1 MLTSLGAVLRVVLHD
16 RTLRVNSSVV
26 RSRLETSI
34 GTSCSPFKHH
44 IAIIVSLLLS
54 VVVVVVLTD
63 ALDGLARMSGSIIL
77 LVVCDLKDTN
87 FGVFELFVRISM
99 VASVVVLGILLDD
112 SMAFLSFKSILR
124 SIHVHL
130 SALALGRLEG
140 RRRDLAV

>member
-16 RTLRVNSSVV
+16 RILRVYSSIVS
-26 RSRLETSI
+26 SRLETSI
-34 GTSCSPFKHH
+34 GTSCSSFKHH
-44 IAIIVSLLLS
+44 VAIIVSLLLS

-77 LVVCDLKDTN
+77 FVVCDLKDTN

-112 SMAFLSFKSILR
+112 SMAFL
-124 SIHVHL
+124 
-130 SALALGRLEG
+130 AMAQ
-140 RRRDLAV
+140 